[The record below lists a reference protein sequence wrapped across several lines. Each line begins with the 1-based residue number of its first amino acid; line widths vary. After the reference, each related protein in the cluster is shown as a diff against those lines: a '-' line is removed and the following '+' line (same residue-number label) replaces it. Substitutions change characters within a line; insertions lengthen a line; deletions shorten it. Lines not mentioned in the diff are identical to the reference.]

1 MKYFANMSVN
11 NGTTFQKDLE
21 GNNKA
26 KLAKSVSESA
36 RGNCYLN
43 NEFRWW
49 VWDENGIIVAAGA
62 GRKTQNGYCYYYMR
76 ELIGQPI

>member
-1 MKYFANMSVN
+1 MKYYANMSVN
-11 NGTTFQKDLE
+11 NGTRFQKDLE
-21 GNNKA
+21 GTNKV

-43 NEFRWW
+43 NEFQWW

-62 GRKTQNGYCYYYMR
+62 GRATENGYCYYYMR